1 MVLKEGPERRTHE
14 FQVKR
19 AEILRVLNEL
29 DVGQVPERI
38 EVLLARAC
46 RHDGFVSQL
55 SGDARISMRIG
66 GRQRWR
72 RTDECEWPE
81 SGNVLDGFSQ
91 LFQVLLLDL
100 QLGLLDLDL
109 HLVRSYRRSITDQR
123 FASLSCIE

>member
-1 MVLKEGPERRTHE
+1 MTKASARWLERGARARTHE

-38 EVLLARAC
+38 EVLLARAR
-46 RHDGFVSQL
+46 RHDGLVSQL
-55 SGDARISMRIG
+55 SGEHQNQIG
-66 GRQRWR
+66 RSGERQRWR
-72 RTDECEWPE
+72 RTDKREWPE
-81 SGNVLDGFSQ
+81 PGDVLDGLPQ

-109 HLVRSYRRSITDQR
+109 HLVGS
-123 FASLSCIE
+123 